1 MLERPTFL
9 VFLFIIVAL
18 LDYYL
23 FQSVKIATKNPKI
36 AYVAVIVDIILTIV
50 LLFLASDLRAKRDDR
65 DAFQTISALFFVIF
79 VPKLVLILPMLIE
92 DITRLIRY
100 VWGDRNPKGFYPDRR
115 RAVSLIALGMASVA
129 FFGVFYG
136 IVKGKFNY
144 KIKTIPLKLPK
155 LPQSFKGFKIIQISD
170 IHSGS
175 FHSSAIKEI
184 ERGVDLINAQQPDLV
199 LFTGDLVNLKA
210 DEIIPFK
217 EVFGKIEAK
226 LGKYSVLG
234 NHDYG
239 DYAYGNNEAKNEQNR
254 KLIGKHL
261 ADMGFRQLRNQHV
274 KVEKEG
280 AFINIIGVE
289 NFGADL
295 RFPKTGDLVKATEG
309 MEEGTT
315 NILMSHDP
323 THFDH
328 QLTDYTN
335 ILDFPKP
342 IHLTLAGHTHGM
354 QLGIDIPGIIKFSP
368 VQFIYKKW
376 KGLYQEK
383 GKYLYVNPGF
393 GYLGFPGRVGI
404 WPEITVFELEPE
416 DN

>member
-1 MLERPTFL
+1 MFGKLSFWVVLIL
-9 VFLFIIVAL
+9 VIIV

-23 FQSVKIATKNPKI
+23 FQSIKLLTKNKSI
-36 AYVAVIVDIILTIV
+36 AYVALIVDIILTIV
-50 LLFLASDLRAKRDDR
+50 LLFMASDLQAKRNDR
-65 DAFQTISALFFVIF
+65 DAFQVVAALFFVIF
-79 VPKLVLILPMLIE
+79 VPKMVLVLPMLIE
-92 DITRLIRY
+92 DAVRLVRY
-100 VWGDRNPKGFYPDRR
+100 LFGHRNEQGYFPDRR
-115 RAVSLIALGMASVA
+115 RAISLLALGMASVA
-129 FFGVFYG
+129 FIGVFYG

-144 KIKTIPLKLPK
+144 KIKRVPLKLPN
-155 LPQSFKGFKIIQISD
+155 LPAAFHGMKIVQISD

-175 FHSSAIKEI
+175 FHSSAIKEL
-184 ERGVDLINAQQPDLV
+184 ERGVQLINSQEADLV

-217 EVFGKIEAK
+217 DVFSKIKANIGKFSI
-226 LGKYSVLG
+226 LG

-239 DYAYGNNEAKNEQNR
+239 DYYYGTDEEKNIKNR
-254 KLIGKHL
+254 LEIDQHL
-261 ADMGFRQLRNQHV
+261 EDMGFTQLRNQHV
-274 KVEKEG
+274 KIRKEED
-280 AFINIIGVE
+280 FINLIGVE

-295 RFPKTGDLVKATEG
+295 RFPKTGDLDKATEG

-328 QLTDYTN
+328 QLADYTN
-335 ILDFPKP
+335 ILDFPIP